1 MRAAAFGIGLLVM
14 HLVVPSRLAAQSR
27 HEIIRGRVTA
37 DSGRVVSGADVIVT
51 RLADR
56 SNKTSRSDSAGAF
69 LVDWPDGTGEYVVS
83 VTAPGYRS
91 FATRVVRTGR
101 DSVLVADA
109 RLSRTT
115 QRLAAVVTQAQR
127 PVPDRDPSAFNAGAN
142 ESSTIPINAARR
154 LPPDQA
160 GDLAAIASMLPGV
173 TPTSGGISVLGLAP
187 GQNQITLNG
196 MAFAGADIPR
206 DALTRLRVQVSSYDP
221 ANGWFSG
228 AQTAVDLALGSQF
241 TTTTFRVTGD
251 APALQYTDP
260 ISARSGQQF
269 SNANASIGGAGQLV
283 DDRWA
288 YNFGL
293 QGGRKTTEV
302 ASLLDADADLLQH
315 AGLSPDS
322 AARFLALLRQDGIP
336 TNLSGVPHASIDDNI
351 SFIGRIDH
359 APYDWTKGAYN
370 RFTYGLLAYGKV
382 DRTQAQGFTPLTIPA
397 HAGTT
402 SQSIGSLDALTTF
415 LFGRDYL
422 ADLRTG
428 LTVTRNV
435 TDPYLSLPDG
445 RALVVSSFPDQTQG
459 ASTLQFGGNGAM
471 SSNVRAWRWE
481 TRGEL
486 QLYPPGRATHRVKF
500 TADARYDDYA
510 QDVFANRLGTFSYSS
525 LADLAANQPS
535 SFTRTLDAPTRR
547 GGEWNAFGA
556 LGDLWRVSQHLQLI
570 YGARVDGN
578 AFTSVPAFNPALS
591 QSLGVRTD
599 RAPNSIGVSPRIG
612 FTWQNNGRTIRGGV
626 GEFRN
631 LVDASLLAAP
641 SVSTGLP
648 GSLTR
653 LTCLGSSVPIPD
665 WTSFANDPSTIPTQC
680 ASGSGAFVDAAP
692 NVQVVDAAFRPQR
705 SWRANLGSSSSA
717 FRNVYSIE
725 GVVSL
730 NRDQPGIYDRNFSA
744 VPRFLTSDEGRP
756 VYVGASS
763 IVPASGAVAPNDAR
777 IAPSFGRVVSAVSDL
792 SSVSEQLVTTVR
804 PYLPTRLRPYLGD
817 PTVAYTLTGIRARQR
832 GFDGATFGDPT
843 ASEWARGDL
852 DSRHQI
858 VAQLV
863 FRPMGDARA
872 LLFLYGRLL
881 SGLPYT
887 PLVGSDV
894 NGDGL
899 ANDRAFIF
907 NPAATSDPA
916 LASGMRSLL
925 ATATPSVRHCLLAQ
939 LGAAAARNSCEGP
952 WTAALNASLRL
963 SGEQLL
969 HTPRMDVTINLA
981 NPLGGLDQ
989 LLHGPNN
996 LHGWGTPALPD
1007 RTLYTVRGFDP
1018 STNRFLYEV
1027 NQRFGSTRPSS
1038 NILRAPFRLTLDVS
1052 FDIARSIPEQ
1062 QLERWLRPGRN
1073 GRPGDRPAA
1082 ADLFKRF
1089 QRTVPDPY
1097 SELLAQSDSLLISDA
1112 QVGALQ
1118 QAQNHYRAHV
1128 DSLWRD
1134 LSSYIAVLEDHYDL
1148 DAASRRVDAT
1158 TDAAW
1163 EFSRLDVQE
1172 QLTRILAPAQTAQLS
1187 GWTGV
1192 LFRAHDHL
1200 HIRLAN

>member
-1 MRAAAFGIGLLVM
+1 MRAATLGIGLIVM
-14 HLVVPSRLAAQSR
+14 HLAVPSRLAAQSR

-51 RLADR
+51 RIADR
-56 SNKTSRSDSAGAF
+56 SSKTARSDSTGAF
-69 LVDWPDGTGEYVVS
+69 RVDWPDGTGEYVVS

-91 FATRVVRTGR
+91 FATRVVRSGS
-101 DSVLVADA
+101 DSVLVADV
-109 RLSRTT
+109 RLSQTT

-142 ESSTIPINAARR
+142 ESSTMPINAARR

-302 ASLLDADADLLQH
+302 SSLLDANADLLQH

-322 AARFLALLRQDGIP
+322 AARFLTLLRQDRIP
-336 TNLSGVPHASIDDNI
+336 TTLSGVPRASIDDNV

-359 APYDWTKGAYN
+359 APYDWNRGAYN

-382 DRTQAQGFTPLTIPA
+382 DRAQAQGFTPLTIPA

-402 SQSIGSLDALTTF
+402 SLSIGSLDALTTF

-428 LTVTRNV
+428 LTMTRNV

-471 SSNVRAWRWE
+471 SSSVRAWRWE

-486 QLYPPGRATHRVKF
+486 QFYPPGRATHRVKL

-578 AFTSVPAFNPALS
+578 AFTSVPAFNPALY

-599 RAPNSIGVSPRIG
+599 RAPNSIGVSPRLG
-612 FTWQNNGRTIRGGV
+612 FTWQSNGRTIRGGV

-653 LTCLGSSVPIPD
+653 LSCFGSAVPIPD
-665 WTSFANDPSTIPTQC
+665 WSSFANDTSTIPTQC
-680 ASGSGAFVDAAP
+680 ASGSAAFVDASP

-705 SWRANLGSSSSA
+705 SWRANLGGSSSA
-717 FRNVYSIE
+717 FRNVYSVE

-744 VPRFLTSDEGRP
+744 VPQFLTSDERRP

-777 IAPSFGRVVSAVSDL
+777 IAPAFGRVVSSVSDL

-863 FRPMGDARA
+863 FRPMGNGRA
-872 LLFLYGRLL
+872 MLFLYGRLL

-907 NPAATSDPA
+907 NPAAISDPA

-925 ATATPSVRHCLLAQ
+925 ATATPSVRHCLVSQ
-939 LGAAAARNSCEGP
+939 LGAPATRNSCEGP

-989 LLHGPNN
+989 LLHGANN

-1007 RTLYTVRGFDP
+1007 RTLYTVRGFDA
-1018 STNRFLYEV
+1018 SANRFLYDV

-1038 NILRAPFRLTLDVS
+1038 NTLRAPFRLTLDVS
-1052 FDIARSIPEQ
+1052 FDIARSVPEQ

-1073 GRPGDRPAA
+1073 GRPGDRPTA
-1082 ADLFKRF
+1082 ADLLKRF

-1097 SELLAQSDSLLISDA
+1097 GELLAQSDSLLISDA

-1134 LSSYIAVLEDHYDL
+1134 LADYIAGLEDHYDL

-1163 EFSRLDVQE
+1163 EFSRRDVQE
-1172 QLTRILAPAQTAQLS
+1172 QLARILAPAQTAQLS
-1187 GWTGV
+1187 GWAGV
-1192 LFRAHDHL
+1192 LFRAHDRL

>member
-1 MRAAAFGIGLLVM
+1 MRAAALGIALLVM
-14 HLVVPSRLAAQSR
+14 HVVATHPLAAQSR
-27 HEIIRGRVTA
+27 HDIIRGRVTA
-37 DSGRVVSGADVIVT
+37 DSGLVVSGADVIVT

-56 SNKTSRSDSAGAF
+56 SNKTTRSDTAGAF
-69 LVDWPDGTGEYVVS
+69 LIDWPAGTGEYVVS
-83 VTAPGYRS
+83 VTASGYRA
-91 FATRVVRTGR
+91 FATRVVRSGT
-101 DSVLVADA
+101 DTVLVADI

-127 PVPDRDPSAFNAGAN
+127 PIPDRDPGAFSAGAN
-142 ESSTIPINAARR
+142 EASTIPTNAARR

-173 TPTSGGISVLGLAP
+173 TPTTGGISVLGLAP

-196 MAFAGADIPR
+196 MAFAGTDIPR

-241 TTTTFRVTGD
+241 TTRTFRVTGD

-269 SNANASIGGAGQLV
+269 SNANASLGGAGQLI

-288 YNFGL
+288 YNFGV
-293 QGGRKTTEV
+293 QGGRKTTDV
-302 ASLLDADADLLQH
+302 ASLLNADADLLRH
-315 AGLSPDS
+315 AGVSADS
-322 AARFLALLRQDGIP
+322 AARFLTLLRQDGIP
-336 TNLSGVPHASIDDNI
+336 TGLAGVPRSSIDDNV

-370 RFTYGLLAYGKV
+370 RSTYGLLAYGKV
-382 DRTQAQGFTPLTIPA
+382 DQTQAQGFTPLTIPT
-397 HAGTT
+397 HGGTT
-402 SQSIGSLDALTTF
+402 SQSIGSLDGLTTF

-428 LTVTRNV
+428 LTLTRNV

-445 RALVVSSFPDQTQG
+445 RALVVSTFPDQTEG

-481 TRGEL
+481 TKGEL
-486 QLYPPGRATHRVKF
+486 QFYPPGRATHRVKF
-500 TADARYDDYA
+500 TADARYDAYG
-510 QDVFANRLGTFSYSS
+510 QDLFGNRLGTFSYAS
-525 LADLAANQPS
+525 LADLAANQPA
-535 SFTRTLDAPTRR
+535 SFTRTLNAPTRR

-556 LGDLWRVSQHLQLI
+556 LGDLWRVSQHLQVI

-578 AFTSVPAFNPALS
+578 AFTRVPAFNPALS
-591 QSLGVRTD
+591 QALGVRSD
-599 RAPNSIGVSPRIG
+599 RAPNSIGLSPRLG
-612 FTWQNNGRTIRGGV
+612 FTWQNNGKTIRGGI

-648 GSLTR
+648 GSLNR
-653 LTCLGSSVPIPD
+653 LTCIGSAVPIPD

-680 ASGSGAFVDAAP
+680 TPGSSAYVDAAP
-692 NVQVVDAAFRPQR
+692 NVQVVDARFRPQQ
-705 SWRANLGSSSSA
+705 SWRANLGGSSSA
-717 FRNVYSIE
+717 FKNVYSIE
-725 GVVSL
+725 GVLSL
-730 NRDQPGIYDRNFSA
+730 NRDQPGLYDRNFSGI
-744 VPRFLTSDEGRP
+744 PRFLTSDEVRP

-763 IVPASGAVAPNDAR
+763 VVPASGAVGPNDAR
-777 IAPSFGRVVSAVSDL
+777 IAPAFGRVVSSVSDL
-792 SSVSEQLVTTVR
+792 SSVSEQLVMTLR
-804 PYLPTRLRPYLGD
+804 PNLPTRLRPYLGD
-817 PTVAYTLTGIRARQR
+817 PTFAYTLTDIRARQR

-843 ASEWARGDL
+843 VPEWARGDL

-863 FRPMGDARA
+863 FRPMGDGRA

-899 ANDRAFIF
+899 VNDRAFLF
-907 NPAATSDPA
+907 NPATVSDPS
-916 LASGMRSLL
+916 LASGMRALL
-925 ATATPSVRHCLLAQ
+925 ATATPSVRHCIQSQ
-939 LGAAAARNSCEGP
+939 LGAPAGRNSCGGP

-996 LHGWGTPALPD
+996 LRGWGTPALPD

-1018 STNRFLYEV
+1018 STHRFLYDV

-1038 NILRAPFRLTLDVS
+1038 NTLRAPFRLTLDVS

-1073 GRPGDRPAA
+1073 GRPGDRPTAS
-1082 ADLFKRF
+1082 DLFKRF
-1089 QRTVPDPY
+1089 QRTVPDAY
-1097 SELLAQSDSLLISDA
+1097 AELLAQSDSLLVSDT
-1112 QVGALQ
+1112 QVAALQ
-1118 QAQNHYRAHV
+1118 QSQDRYRARV
-1128 DSLWRD
+1128 DSLWRE
-1134 LSSYIAVLEDHYDL
+1134 LSAYIANLDDQYDL

-1158 TDAAW
+1158 TDEVW

-1172 QLTRILAPAQTAQLS
+1172 QLPRILAPAQTTQLS
-1187 GWTGV
+1187 GWAGI